1 MREEKYLCERRDWQ
15 KEAKRLEFMGR
26 KCFIRRA
33 VRCLG
38 NEKKE
43 KNKGKNNNLLSGGY
57 WKVDRI
63 LP

>member
-1 MREEKYLCERRDWQ
+1 MKEEIGRKKPRDWSSW
-15 KEAKRLEFMGR
+15 EGNV
-26 KCFIRRA
+26 RRA

-43 KNKGKNNNLLSGGY
+43 KNKGKNKNLLSGGY